1 MAETTVK
8 RPHTLML
15 DNRGLLSLTGVED
28 VSGFD
33 ESAVMVRIAD
43 GALVIKGEGLHI
55 SKLSLD
61 SGDVVIDGR
70 INAMQYLGA
79 GAKNLRS
86 RLFK

>member
-1 MAETTVK
+1 MSETTVK

-15 DNRGLLSLTGVED
+15 DNRGLLSMTGVED

-79 GAKNLRS
+79 GTKNLRS